1 MPNKTTAFPTTATQ
15 PVMPSNTLLLL
26 YAVGQLG
33 WSLASFA
40 PINLLNYY
48 YLPPE
53 DGKMRFLPLLAMPFL
68 LGVINGAS
76 RAFDAFIDPLVAN
89 SSDRSKSSLGRRK
102 VFMLIAFLP
111 FAALSVLVFCPPV
124 VGESWVNTLF
134 VAAMIFLFH
143 IFLSLY
149 TTPYSAL
156 VSELGHTS
164 TARLKISSMISIAY
178 ALGLGIGNQVYA
190 VEAYLDNFFLS
201 DTAFRLT
208 LVIFA
213 GIAAVCMVVPI
224 LFVNE
229 KKYCA
234 QQISDKTST
243 EAIRSVL
250 QRRDFRIFITADLV
264 YWMALTFVQSGLV
277 YYVTVLLRMD
287 KSVISLMTPV
297 VLLLNVAMYVPVNY
311 WANRYGKKVLLQHS
325 FLLFAF
331 VYAWVAMLGKIP
343 LPNYMQGLLLIML
356 LIVPMTV
363 FSILPTA
370 VVADIADADGKQT
383 GDYKAGMF
391 FGVRILAMKLGVALA
406 NVLFS
411 WCLLLGKSTAN
422 DFGIR
427 LTAIG
432 AMMACLLAW
441 RIFAD
446 FRTES

>member
-1 MPNKTTAFPTTATQ
+1 MSNKTTVFPTTAAQ

-53 DGKMRFLPLLAMPFL
+53 DGKVRFLPLLAMPFL

-102 VFMLIAFLP
+102 IFMLIAFFP
-111 FAALSVLVFCPPV
+111 FAALSVLVFCPPMV
-124 VGESWVNTLF
+124 SESWVNTLF
-134 VAAMIFLFH
+134 VAVMIFLFH

-164 TARLKISSMISIAY
+164 AARLKISSMISIAY

-208 LVIFA
+208 LVVFA
-213 GIAAVCMVVPI
+213 GIAAVCMAMPI

-250 QRRDFRIFITADLV
+250 QRRDFRIFITAALV

-311 WANRYGKKVLLQHS
+311 WANRYGKKMLLQHS

-331 VYAWVAMLGKIP
+331 VYAWVALLGKIP
-343 LPNYMQGLLLIML
+343 LPNYMQGLLLIVL

-406 NVLFS
+406 NVMFS

-432 AMMACLLAW
+432 AMLACLLAW

-446 FRTES
+446 FRTEP